1 MKKNSYFTFFKLF
14 TVFFIA
20 SAWFLVPTQK
30 VAAQDSPLRLGLK
43 INPIVSMV
51 RLTDE
56 DKNVLDNV
64 DKKSRIGFSGGL
76 MLDYNFSEKAG
87 LYTGLNIVSRG
98 YKVGSKNLSSDS
110 IPVPVNLEQTV
121 AFTTLEIPLQLKM
134 HSGDIAEGLRIRGL
148 FGAALGFNVAAKT
161 TSLVN
166 GRDKQITKKMEGYNV
181 FTPDFVAGLGVEYD
195 LQDIGKIDV
204 GISYH
209 YGLTRLTTKKA
220 GQGRAFL
227 NYLGID
233 LGFYF

>member
-1 MKKNSYFTFFKLF
+1 MLAC
-14 TVFFIA
+14 FIA
-20 SAWFLVPTQK
+20 ATWLLMPTQK
-30 VAAQDSPLRLGLK
+30 ATAQDSPLRLGLK
-43 INPIVSMV
+43 INPIISMV

-98 YKVGSKNLSSDS
+98 YKVGMETMSSDS
-110 IPVPVNLEQTV
+110 VPVRVNLEQTV

-134 HSGDIAEGLRIRGL
+134 RSGDIAEGLRIRGL
-148 FGAALGFNVAAKT
+148 FGAALGFNIAAKT
-161 TSLVN
+161 TSLFN
-166 GRDKQITKKMEGYNV
+166 GSNEQTTKKMEGYNV
-181 FTPDFVAGLGVEYD
+181 FTPDFVAGLGIEYD
-195 LQDIGKIDV
+195 LQDIGTIDV
-204 GISYH
+204 GVSYH
-209 YGLTRLTTKKA
+209 YGLTRLTTKNA
-220 GQGRAFL
+220 NQGRAFL